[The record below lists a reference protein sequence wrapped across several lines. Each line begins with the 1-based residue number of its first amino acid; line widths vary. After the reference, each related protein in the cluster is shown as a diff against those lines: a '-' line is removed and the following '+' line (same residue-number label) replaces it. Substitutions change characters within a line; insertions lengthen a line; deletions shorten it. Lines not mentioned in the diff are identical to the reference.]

1 MKHILSL
8 ALVITIVCLSAG
20 PAHAAP
26 PADLTYVVQRGDTL
40 FSIALRFGVTVQ
52 AIMRANGLTNADLI
66 FVGQR
71 LIIPTGTSGA
81 TGSTGTT
88 GATGST
94 SSGGSPGICGSTYTV
109 QRGDTLRIIASKC
122 GTTINAIASLNGIT
136 NRDLIFVG
144 QVLRMPG
151 SSGSSGSTG
160 STGGTV
166 VTTPPPASTPPPS
179 GTSRCGAVYTIQRG
193 DTLRIIA
200 DKCGVTAQA
209 ILANNV
215 LPNPNLIYPGQQLS
229 IPGGSPSIPPA
240 PTTAPASTPPPAA
253 TPAPPPVTTSHGVT
267 GQLTLCNP
275 EKPSFAADIERIC
288 FRELITN
295 TTGAPVSYGLLGVSA
310 TNLTGGP
317 DQFQTSWRGDLSVP
331 PFGTGPTGG
340 GWEDGIYI
348 DVPGTYR
355 LQLALCFSN
364 VDGCLSG
371 IGWEVLTSGV
381 DVKVVDW
388 HP

>member
-1 MKHILSL
+1 MNRFISL
-8 ALVITIVCLSAG
+8 AVVLAIVCLSAS

-26 PADLTYVVQRGDTL
+26 PRDTVYTVQRGDTL
-40 FSIALRFGVTVQ
+40 FSIAVKFGVTVQ
-52 AIMRANGLTNADLI
+52 AIMQANGLTNADLI
-66 FVGQR
+66 FAGQR
-71 LIIPTGTSGA
+71 LVIPTGTSG
-81 TGSTGTT
+81 TSGTT
-88 GATGST
+88 GSTGST
-94 SSGGSPGICGSTYTV
+94 SSGGSPGVCGATYTV
-109 QRGDTLRIIASKC
+109 QRGDTLRNIASRC
-122 GTTINAIASLNGIT
+122 GSTINAIASLNGIT
-136 NRDLIFVG
+136 NIDRIFVG

-151 SSGSSGSTG
+151 SSGS
-160 STGGTV
+160 TGGAATPTSTPAPAA
-166 VTTPPPASTPPPS
+166 TTPAPAAGASK
-179 GTSRCGAVYTIQRG
+179 CGAIYTIQRG

-215 LPNPNLIYPGQQLS
+215 IPNPNLIYVGQQLS
-229 IPGGSPSIPPA
+229 IPGGSPSITPV
-240 PTTAPASTPPPAA
+240 PTTAPTQPPAA
-253 TPAPPPVTTSHGVT
+253 TPTPAPVSTSHGVT

-295 TTGAPVSYGLLGVSA
+295 TTGSPVSYGVLGVQA
-310 TNLTGGP
+310 TNLSGGP
-317 DQFQTSWRGDLSVP
+317 NQFQTSWRGDLSVP

-348 DVPGTYR
+348 DVPGMYR
-355 LQLALCFSN
+355 LQLAICFSS

-371 IGWEVLTSGV
+371 IGWELLTSGV

>member
-1 MKHILSL
+1 MKRILSL
-8 ALVITIVCLSAG
+8 TLAIAIVCLSAG

-26 PADLTYVVQRGDTL
+26 PADITYTVQRGDTL
-40 FSIALRFGVTVQ
+40 FSIAIRFGVTVQ
-52 AIMRANGLTNADLI
+52 AIMQANGLTNADLI
-66 FVGQR
+66 YVGQR
-71 LIIPTGTSGA
+71 LTIPTGTTGSA
-81 TGSTGTT
+81 GSTG
-88 GATGST
+88 
-94 SSGGSPGICGSTYTV
+94 ICGVTYTV
-109 QRGDTLRIIASKC
+109 QRGDTLRIIAAKC

-151 SSGSSGSTG
+151 TSGSTG
-160 STGGTV
+160 STGGAGA
-166 VTTPPPASTPPPS
+166 TPLPPVSTPAPS
-179 GTSRCGAVYTIQRG
+179 GSSRCGAIYTVQRG

-215 LPNPNLIYPGQQLS
+215 LPNPNLIYVGQQLS
-229 IPGGSPSIPPA
+229 IPGGSPAIPPA
-240 PTTAPASTPPPAA
+240 PTATPPPTA

-348 DVPGTYR
+348 DVPGAYR
-355 LQLALCFSN
+355 LQLAICFSS

-371 IGWEVLTSGV
+371 IGWELLTAGV